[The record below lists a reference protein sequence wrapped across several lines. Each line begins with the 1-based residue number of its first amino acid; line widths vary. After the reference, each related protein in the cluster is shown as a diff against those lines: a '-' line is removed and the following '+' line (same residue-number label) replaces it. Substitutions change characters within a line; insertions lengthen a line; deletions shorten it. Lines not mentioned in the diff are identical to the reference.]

1 MRSISVAAHNVYAI
15 VSTDMV
21 GSFPKKSFRDV
32 PLDGKTVLVRVDYNV
47 PLESDGTIAD
57 DFRIRASLPTI
68 RALVK
73 RRCKVVLIAHLGRPD
88 GKPNAKESLEPVA
101 HRLVELL
108 HRPVKFV
115 DDCVGD
121 KVVQA
126 SKYLHSGDILLLQNL
141 RFHAEEEENDAEFAR
156 ALAKNSGADYFVQDG
171 FGVVHR
177 AHAST
182 ESITHFLPSSAGV
195 LLEKEYRMITAA
207 MRDPKRPLTAI
218 LGGAKISDKIAVV
231 EKFVS
236 VADHIIIGGAMANN
250 FLRFRG
256 FSIGKSKAEDGVDD
270 IIGRIY
276 EAADKKVDDV
286 DAFIELPLDVAVT
299 KTIDASA
306 QRKVIDIKD
315 IQSDDIILDIGAR
328 SIERAVSAIER
339 SKTVVWNGTMG
350 MAELDNFAHGSARI
364 ALALAEKHGA
374 IMSVVGGGDTADFV
388 MHWDGHD
395 GESFDHVSTGGGAS
409 IELMAGEKLPGIE
422 SLMDA

>member
-1 MRSISVAAHNVYAI
+1 M
-15 VSTDMV
+15 
-21 GSFPKKSFRDV
+21 

>member
-1 MRSISVAAHNVYAI
+1 
-15 VSTDMV
+15 
-21 GSFPKKSFRDV
+21 
-32 PLDGKTVLVRVDYNV
+32 
-47 PLESDGTIAD
+47 
-57 DFRIRASLPTI
+57 
-68 RALVK
+68 
-73 RRCKVVLIAHLGRPD
+73 
-88 GKPNAKESLEPVA
+88 
-101 HRLVELL
+101 
-108 HRPVKFV
+108 
-115 DDCVGD
+115 
-121 KVVQA
+121 
-126 SKYLHSGDILLLQNL
+126 
-141 RFHAEEEENDAEFAR
+141 
-156 ALAKNSGADYFVQDG
+156 
-171 FGVVHR
+171 
-177 AHAST
+177 
-182 ESITHFLPSSAGV
+182 
-195 LLEKEYRMITAA
+195 MITAA

>member
-1 MRSISVAAHNVYAI
+1 M
-15 VSTDMV
+15 
-21 GSFPKKSFRDV
+21 

-256 FSIGKSKAEDGVDD
+256 FSIGKSKAEDGVDE

>member
-1 MRSISVAAHNVYAI
+1 
-15 VSTDMV
+15 MV

-101 HRLVELL
+101 HRLMELL

-115 DDCVGD
+115 DECIGD

-126 SKYLHSGDILLLQNL
+126 SKYLHGSDILLLENL

-156 ALAKNSGADYFVQDG
+156 ALAKNTGAQYFVQDG

-182 ESITHFLPSSAGV
+182 EAITHFLPSSAGR
-195 LLEKEYRMITAA
+195 LLEKEYRMITAT
-207 MRDPKRPLTAI
+207 MHDPSRPLTAI
-218 LGGAKISDKIAVV
+218 LGGAKISDKIGVV
-231 EKFVS
+231 EKFVT

-250 FLRFRG
+250 FLKFQG
-256 FSIGKSKAEDGVDD
+256 FPIGKSKVEEGVDE

-276 EAADKKVDDV
+276 QAASEKVEDV
-286 DAFIELPLDVAVT
+286 DAFIELPIDVAVV
-299 KTIDASA
+299 KEISLEAK
-306 QRKVIDIKD
+306 RKVIDVKD
-315 IQSDDIILDIGAR
+315 TQSDDIILDIGGR
-328 SIERAVSAIER
+328 SIERAVSAVER
-339 SKTVVWNGTMG
+339 SKTVIWNGTMG
-350 MAELDNFAHGSARI
+350 MAEYDNFAHGSARI
-364 ALALAEKHGA
+364 ALAMAEHKGD
-374 IMSVVGGGDTADFV
+374 IMTVIGGGDTADFV

-395 GESFDHVSTGGGAS
+395 GASFDHVSTGGGAS

>member
-1 MRSISVAAHNVYAI
+1 
-15 VSTDMV
+15 MV

-47 PLESDGTIAD
+47 PLEDDGTIAD
-57 DFRIRASLPTI
+57 DFRIRASLPTL

-73 RRCKVVLIAHLGRPD
+73 RRCKIVLIAHLGRPD

-101 HRLVELL
+101 HRLMELL

-115 DDCVGD
+115 DECIGD

-126 SKYLHSGDILLLQNL
+126 SKYLHGSDILLLENL

-156 ALAKNSGADYFVQDG
+156 ALAKNTGAQYFVQDG

-182 ESITHFLPSSAGV
+182 EAITHFLPSSAGR
-195 LLEKEYRMITAA
+195 LLEKEYCMITAA
-207 MRDPKRPLTAI
+207 MHDPSRPLTAI
-218 LGGAKISDKIAVV
+218 LGGAKISDKIGVV
-231 EKFVS
+231 EKFVT

-250 FLRFRG
+250 FLKFQG
-256 FSIGKSKAEDGVDD
+256 FPIGKSKVEEGVDE

-276 EAADKKVDDV
+276 QAASEKVEDV
-286 DAFIELPLDVAVT
+286 DAFIELPIDVAVV
-299 KTIDASA
+299 KEISLEAK
-306 QRKVIDIKD
+306 RKVIDVKD
-315 IQSDDIILDIGAR
+315 TQSDDIILDIGGR
-328 SIERAVSAIER
+328 SIERAVSAVER
-339 SKTVVWNGTMG
+339 SKTVIWNGTMG
-350 MAELDNFAHGSARI
+350 MAEYDNFAHGSARI
-364 ALALAEKHGA
+364 ALAMAEHKGD
-374 IMSVVGGGDTADFV
+374 IMTVIGGGDTADFV

-395 GESFDHVSTGGGAS
+395 GASFDHVSTGGGAS